1 MAGGRTTRGSPEG
14 VEVGSSRHGARS
26 FASYAPTDAGW
37 SLDDYAYD
45 PVAGE
50 VVSRAKIAKRGQG
63 ATNAAG
69 EAGAGAGASGSSEPE
84 NRREGSKRAR
94 RPPKRA
100 EDFERDA
107 PIAAKAGHVG
117 ATDTAGGESQR
128 GGLSLDSDVAS
139 HDHRS
144 GGASL
149 ASAPGSDGPNS
160 SALAAHAVGI
170 RRCPVDGCAASC
182 FPSSK
187 RRVERVLCQAHVG
200 ALSC

>member
-14 VEVGSSRHGARS
+14 VEVGSSRHGAQS
-26 FASYAPTDAGW
+26 FACYAPTDAGW

-94 RPPKRA
+94 RPPGGLA
-100 EDFERDA
+100 TVEA
-107 PIAAKAGHVG
+107 SG
-117 ATDTAGGESQR
+117 AYTTAVDQPSAWVMDTATVRVRPGNPEGSTLFRRMGLRDMGGEEALGQLSA
-128 GGLSLDSDVAS
+128 GLSLRPM
-139 HDHRS
+139 RS
-144 GGASL
+144 QRLQFHYAYSTDPIIGVDARTT
-149 ASAPGSDGPNS
+149 
-160 SALAAHAVGI
+160 VGLE
-170 RRCPVDGCAASC
+170 VS
-182 FPSSK
+182 F
-187 RRVERVLCQAHVG
+187 
-200 ALSC
+200 

>member
-144 GGASL
+144 GGAGHGL
-149 ASAPGSDGPNS
+149 KGGICGCGS
-160 SALAAHAVGI
+160 
-170 RRCPVDGCAASC
+170 R
-182 FPSSK
+182 
-187 RRVERVLCQAHVG
+187 
-200 ALSC
+200 